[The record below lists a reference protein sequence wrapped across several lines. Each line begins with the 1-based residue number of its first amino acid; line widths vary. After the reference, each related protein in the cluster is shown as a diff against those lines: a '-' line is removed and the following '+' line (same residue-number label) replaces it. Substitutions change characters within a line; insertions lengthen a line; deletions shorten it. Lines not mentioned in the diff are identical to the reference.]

1 MVAWMH
7 DLTADRRQRTA
18 VKDKR
23 TKTNNKEKTRSEIL
37 RRFAMRFSG
46 KIFGILFMVI
56 FSVHSFA
63 KIGLGA
69 DVVSRYI
76 WRGTDLGG
84 SVSVQPVLS
93 YTAGL
98 LEVGAWGS
106 YSLTDRGAN
115 ENDLYLTYSLG
126 ELGITVT
133 DYYFP
138 ETMDVFDYS
147 SDAGIHW
154 IEASLC
160 YTLGKF
166 SLLTAFFFS
175 GDPEDSK
182 YFELTYNFYEN
193 EAVSA
198 SLIIGAGDG
207 VYLVDSERLNIV
219 NIGLKTSS
227 GPLSVSYIL
236 NPQAETNFLVFGY
249 SF

>member
-1 MVAWMH
+1 
-7 DLTADRRQRTA
+7 
-18 VKDKR
+18 
-23 TKTNNKEKTRSEIL
+23 
-37 RRFAMRFSG
+37 
-46 KIFGILFMVI
+46 MVI

-93 YTAGL
+93 CTAGSI
-98 LEVGAWGS
+98 EIGAWGS
-106 YSLTDRGAN
+106 YSLTDTRAN
-115 ENDLYLTYSLG
+115 ENDLYLACSLG

-160 YTLGKF
+160 YELGKF
-166 SLLTAFFFS
+166 SLLTGFFFS
-175 GDPEDSK
+175 GDPDDSK
-182 YFELTYNFYEN
+182 YFELTYHFYEKK
-193 EAVSA
+193 EMSA

-207 VYLVDSERLNIV
+207 VYLVDSDRMNVV
-219 NIGLKTSS
+219 NIGLAASS
-227 GPLSVSYIL
+227 GALSVSYIL
-236 NPQAETNFLVFGY
+236 NPQAETSFLVFGC